1 MTQLKIVVL
10 ILLNNSILQM
20 KANLYKT
27 LVNLSSASVGKEHR
41 LTDLKMQTRSIM

>member
-1 MTQLKIVVL
+1 
-10 ILLNNSILQM
+10 M
-20 KANLYKT
+20 KANA